1 MPAKHHGADKHRES
15 PEHVHRLRT
24 AVAIG
29 REQRSQWP
37 ELQRALTAATAKSCA
52 GTHPVVDLGIITAP
66 FNVDRRRRVRRAR
79 DVLLTRGDACSV
91 VLTFLLGELSMFTA
105 KERAAI
111 TAEQQKH
118 DDLLL
123 LRAHDGVA
131 ASAAAHGGRA
141 VAEKALAWYIHS
153 ATHTRADYVAKVDDD
168 SMVNLPR
175 LVAELRAVTA
185 TAPRPE
191 HAHFGVHVY
200 RVWNWGRQAKVP
212 NAACGEHSD
221 NGPPAGRGVLR
232 QMNASVKEG
241 GKCAGAMGPFPFLD
255 GSFEVLGKGVLT
267 TIFGAARVRAFASTE
282 FERPR
287 PPYWSHEDAGLGA
300 LIHREVSE
308 RNLPMT
314 YVALRRW
321 QHNRFWLNW
330 ADLSTL
336 VDGDVLWSHY
346 TRSAERSD
354 YVGGAFASMAQ
365 LPSDGLGCG
374 DCLTEWGWPAA
385 SSASTCCT
393 KPKPAHRLAVTR
405 SLRKRFANE
414 AEINRTCGFD
424 RTETQREDGRKTR
437 LLAIVTKSNEA
448 DERYALREAMHA
460 HKAAMGGVRACFL
473 FDPQPPKHVNGL
485 RKPGQ
490 MYNVRAWLLYEMG
503 RRADL
508 DMSALTDDGNFEHP
522 SRAVRDVR
530 ARWWRRAQE
539 HAKGPRAYAAYTMTS
554 VDELIGAPVK
564 PSHAAVDPGK
574 DEPTSPVE
582 RLAKLAWA
590 PKERVAAGHTA

>member
-1 MPAKHHGADKHRES
+1 
-15 PEHVHRLRT
+15 
-24 AVAIG
+24 
-29 REQRSQWP
+29 
-37 ELQRALTAATAKSCA
+37 
-52 GTHPVVDLGIITAP
+52 
-66 FNVDRRRRVRRAR
+66 
-79 DVLLTRGDACSV
+79 
-91 VLTFLLGELSMFTA
+91 MFTA

-321 QHNRFWLNW
+321 QHNLFWLNW

-354 YVGGAFASMAQ
+354 YVGGAS
-365 LPSDGLGCG
+365 PRWRSCRR
-374 DCLTEWGWPAA
+374 T
-385 SSASTCCT
+385 ASTAAT
-393 KPKPAHRLAVTR
+393 PRRVGLAGGE
-405 SLRKRFANE
+405 LGLHLLHE
-414 AEINRTCGFD
+414 AEAGAPAGGDALAAQEVRERGRD
-424 RTETQREDGRKTR
+424 QPHVRLRSHRDAARGRTEDAPPRDRHEEQR
-437 LLAIVTKSNEA
+437 
-448 DERYALREAMHA
+448 
-460 HKAAMGGVRACFL
+460 
-473 FDPQPPKHVNGL
+473 
-485 RKPGQ
+485 
-490 MYNVRAWLLYEMG
+490 G
-503 RRADL
+503 RRA
-508 DMSALTDDGNFEHP
+508 
-522 SRAVRDVR
+522 VR
-530 ARWWRRAQE
+530 AARGDARA
-539 HAKGPRAYAAYTMTS
+539 
-554 VDELIGAPVK
+554 
-564 PSHAAVDPGK
+564 
-574 DEPTSPVE
+574 
-582 RLAKLAWA
+582 
-590 PKERVAAGHTA
+590 

>member
-37 ELQRALTAATAKSCA
+37 ELQRALSAATAKSCA

-365 LPSDGLGCG
+365 LPSDGLSCG

-437 LLAIVTKSNEA
+437 LPRQPRGRFDAAARSKLLDQFMEKPRLGRSQNVDRTEPVPWCKTGGVVTHVAAPRKKASRVHSELVKDIDAAKKAFVRDLAQNMSNHRQGIRDLED
-448 DERYALREAMHA
+448 DERRVKRGGAAAKGRYALDRVLDFIAEEEA
-460 HKAAMGGVRACFL
+460 L
-473 FDPQPPKHVNGL
+473 
-485 RKPGQ
+485 
-490 MYNVRAWLLYEMG
+490 
-503 RRADL
+503 
-508 DMSALTDDGNFEHP
+508 
-522 SRAVRDVR
+522 
-530 ARWWRRAQE
+530 
-539 HAKGPRAYAAYTMTS
+539 
-554 VDELIGAPVK
+554 
-564 PSHAAVDPGK
+564 
-574 DEPTSPVE
+574 
-582 RLAKLAWA
+582 
-590 PKERVAAGHTA
+590 KERQEKARLEAEALRR